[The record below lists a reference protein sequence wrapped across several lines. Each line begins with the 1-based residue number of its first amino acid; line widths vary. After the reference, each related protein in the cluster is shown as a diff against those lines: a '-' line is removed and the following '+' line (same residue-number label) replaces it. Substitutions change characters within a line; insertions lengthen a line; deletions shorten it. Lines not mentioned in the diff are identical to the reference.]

1 MKSLFWKY
9 LLMTVSLL
17 MISFSLFGAGFLW
30 QSYNYTLGEIKDDL
44 EEDAVK
50 ISELTTLLIE
60 NNNEIMRKMYFSSL
74 TVVIHETKSDVYI
87 SDRNGQIIFAANNNS
102 VRSGSNE
109 YISSLALDTVVKNG
123 KYSELGNFY
132 GMYNDVHYT
141 CGVPVYDTSKDMIG
155 AVFISTSSA
164 SALQMLDDLRRM
176 FLLTGGFVLFLAIIV
191 SYFVAQNVS
200 RPLKKMSKAARAFGR
215 GDFSIR
221 VDEDRDDEIGE
232 LAHSFNNMSS
242 SLERLEELR
251 SSFIANVS
259 HELKTPMTTIAG
271 FADGILDGTI
281 PPERQNEYLEII
293 SNDTKRLSRLVIRML
308 ETSRIQSGQMK
319 INPVRFDLC
328 EITVRTVLGFEKKIT
343 EKNINMDMDFES
355 DMIHVMGDS
364 DSIVQV
370 IYNLVDNACK
380 FTPENGSIR
389 VTVKKDGTKAVTTI
403 SNTGSGISEENLPLI
418 FDRFYK
424 VDKSRGIDKNGAGLG
439 LFIVK
444 SIITM
449 HGEDISVTSANGLTE
464 FRFTLPIVE

>member
-1 MKSLFWKY
+1 
-9 LLMTVSLL
+9 
-17 MISFSLFGAGFLW
+17 MISFSMFGAGFLW
-30 QSYNYTLGEIKDDL
+30 QSYNYTLGEIKIDL
-44 EEDAVK
+44 EDDASK

-60 NNNEIMRKMYFSSL
+60 NNNEIMRQMYFSSL
-74 TVVIHETKSDVYI
+74 TVVMQETDSDIFI
-87 SDRNGQIIFAANNNS
+87 SNIDGQIIFVADSDGIRNGN
-102 VRSGSNE
+102 NE
-109 YISSLALDTVVKNG
+109 YISSMALDTVIKNG
-123 KYSELGNFY
+123 KFNELGNF
-132 GMYNDVHYT
+132 GGIYNDVHYT
-141 CGVPVYDTSKDMIG
+141 CGVPVLDNENDTIG
-155 AVFISTSSA
+155 AVFVSTSSA

-176 FLLTGGFVLFLAIIV
+176 FLLTGGFVLFLAIVV

-200 RPLKKMSKAARAFGR
+200 RPLKKMSKAARSFGR

-232 LAHSFNNMSS
+232 LAHSFNQMSS

-251 SSFIANVS
+251 STFIANVS

-319 INPVRFDLC
+319 INPARFELC
-328 EITVRTVLGFEKKIT
+328 ETVCRTVLGFEQKINDKK
-343 EKNINMDMDFES
+343 INMDMDFES
-355 DMIHVMGDS
+355 DFIHVIGDA

-370 IYNLVDNACK
+370 VFNLVDNACK
-380 FTPENGSIR
+380 FTPENGTIR
-389 VTVKKDGTKAVTTI
+389 VSIKRDGVKAITSI
-403 SNTGSGISEENLPLI
+403 SNTGQTISSENLPLI

-439 LFIVK
+439 LYIVK

-449 HGEDISVTSANGLTE
+449 HGEDISVSSADGVTE